1 MVSSR
6 VLLLVVAILLCM
18 ASVQASG
25 QSLTPPAEGAPAPA
39 PSACGGDHCTLS
51 DIVKLE
57 VCLDLQLGRMSP
69 GAKDRCCRRIRAM
82 PNAAGCLRVA
92 FIRADLRF
100 HANIDNRVN
109 AVLTACGTATVLDRA
124 CLVPLFGRRH
134 LGLAGD
140 PQ

>member
-6 VLLLVVAILLCM
+6 VLLLVAILLCI

-25 QSLTPPAEGAPAPA
+25 QSMTPPAEGAPAPA

-51 DIVKLE
+51 DMVKLE
-57 VCLDLQLGRMSP
+57 VCVDLQLGRISP
-69 GAKDRCCRRIRAM
+69 GDKDLCCRRIRAM

-100 HANIDNRVN
+100 HANIDNHVN
-109 AVLTACGTATVLDRA
+109 AVLTACGTAHVLDRA
-124 CLVPLFGRRH
+124 CLAFASGRRH

-140 PQ
+140 PH

>member
-6 VLLLVVAILLCM
+6 VLLLVAILLCM

-39 PSACGGDHCTLS
+39 PSACGGDHCTLN
-51 DIVKLE
+51 DMVKLE
-57 VCLDLQLGRMSP
+57 VCVNLQLGRMSP

-82 PNAAGCLRVA
+82 PNAADCLRVA

-100 HANIDNRVN
+100 HANIDNHVN
-109 AVLTACGTATVLDRA
+109 AVLTACGMATVLDRA
-124 CLVPLFGRRH
+124 CVQSSFGRRH
-134 LGLAGD
+134 PGLAGD
-140 PQ
+140 PY